1 MATPYTDHD
10 NVINV
15 VLHQNQ
21 FSDDENSYYGRV
33 TRNTVTLEQLIKG
46 ILDDNENTNTGL
58 NAYILNF
65 AMDRM
70 KARILA
76 EIKAGNAV
84 SLLGLGTVYLTLKGS
99 FTVDA
104 GNIDVSAVK
113 GKELAVAFCPSTD
126 LQNAVSQLKVGSV
139 SVGLRAP
146 AINAVI
152 NSATKSADK
161 KLSVGKCAELQG
173 NRLKVYGDGSGIFF
187 VPVDSEGKSETDESK
202 WIQVPDENIIKNYP
216 KSLIFQIP
224 DTISAESKYLLAVR
238 TLYSGG
244 NTTLKAPVTG
254 FSSVIEIAA

>member
-84 SLLGLGTVYLTLKGS
+84 SLLGLGTAYLTLKGS

-161 KLSVGKCAELQG
+161 KLSVGTE
-173 NRLKVYGDGSGIFF
+173 
-187 VPVDSEGKSETDESK
+187 
-202 WIQVPDENIIKNYP
+202 
-216 KSLIFQIP
+216 
-224 DTISAESKYLLAVR
+224 
-238 TLYSGG
+238 
-244 NTTLKAPVTG
+244 
-254 FSSVIEIAA
+254 